1 MRKSERQ
8 IFVESLHDARVK
20 SARVIE
26 QFMKYATRNL
36 NARIENANVDIA
48 AAMRDA
54 VISTLFSFYQNF
66 FFTEKFKQAG
76 IMKESEFI
84 NFSQVHFNFPAD
96 EIEKIFLSFDFYATI
111 YDPEQKRVTGLVL
124 GEINTYGG
132 SARQKYVSFGLDRIQ
147 FLRRGLAEA
156 GSEYKN
162 VKFVYVII
170 ADVSDYD
177 KHALESYAR
186 EKGISLVIVP
196 YSPLK
201 SVFDAV
207 AVRVFSTNQ
216 KKLDVFKLFIEEL
229 AAVVFTEKS
238 EGAGEEGGA
247 ADLKRRVVTSD
258 ELLDDFIDV
267 VYVAP
272 AP

>member
-1 MRKSERQ
+1 MRKTERQ

-20 SARVIE
+20 SARLVE
-26 QFMKYATRNL
+26 QFMKYASRNL

-54 VISTLFSFYQNF
+54 VISTIFSFYQNF
-66 FFTEKFKQAG
+66 FFSTKFKEAG

-84 NFSQVHFNFPAD
+84 NFSNVHFNFPAS
-96 EIEKIFLSFDFYATI
+96 ETEKIFLSFDFYATI
-111 YDPEQKRVTGLVL
+111 YDPEQKRVSGLIL

-132 SARQKYVSFGLDRIQ
+132 SARQKYLSFGLDRIQ

-156 GSEYKN
+156 GSEYKD
-162 VKFVYVII
+162 VKFVYVIV

-196 YSPLK
+196 YTPLK

-229 AAVVFTEKS
+229 VAA
-238 EGAGEEGGA
+238 
-247 ADLKRRVVTSD
+247 LSD
-258 ELLDDFIDV
+258 ERGDEEEKNGEAGSMKAVNMSDLLDDFIDV

-272 AP
+272 